1 MGRFLSPTNT
11 GLETILDFE
20 IWLGASAGAY
30 LMGVFLNHFRASAAD
45 AFLNW
50 FMKPF
55 LLLFCILF
63 ITLGMYINLYM
74 FEIVNTRAASAAL
87 FMAVL
92 SYLMGTMV
100 SLAARKTSDE
110 IRTMATETTM
120 YNCLLVLVMIR
131 FSLSQPEA
139 DISSIM
145 PFWVLFFTPMPFLIT
160 CFMFRCRRVVKRQ
173 CEKRRERKYRT
184 FSIVS
189 SLLNVTNVTNLS
201 SSTSPKMNSPVEEI
215 EDAQT
220 LIDEKIT
227 VLWYYDLYARYCP
240 HVKIILKIKLN
251 SG

>member
-1 MGRFLSPTNT
+1 MIYHLFAGTTPLWIFAMGRFLSPTNT

-74 FEIVNTRAASAAL
+74 FEIINPQAASAAF
-87 FMAVL
+87 FMAFL
-92 SYLMGTMV
+92 SYLVGTMV

-160 CFMFRCRRVVKRQ
+160 CFIFRCKRMVRRQ
-173 CEKRRERKYRT
+173 CERRRERKYRT

-201 SSTSPKMNSPVEEI
+201 SSTSPKMNSPAEEI

-227 VLWYYDLYARYCP
+227 VL
-240 HVKIILKIKLN
+240 
-251 SG
+251 

>member
-1 MGRFLSPTNT
+1 MPFLPSGVTPLWIFAVGRFLSPANT
-11 GLETILDFE
+11 GLQTIMDFE

-30 LMGVFLNHFRASAAD
+30 MMGVFLNHFRASAAD

-74 FEIVNTRAASAAL
+74 FQIVTSTTASAAL
-87 FMAVL
+87 FLAFF
-92 SYLMGTMV
+92 SYLIGTMA
-100 SLAARKTSDE
+100 SLATRKTSDE
-110 IRTMATETTM
+110 IRTIATETTM

-131 FSLSQPEA
+131 FSLPQPEA
-139 DISSIM
+139 DICSIL
-145 PFWVLFFTPMPFLIT
+145 PFWVLFFTPTPFILT
-160 CFMFRCRRVVKRQ
+160 CFIFRCRRTIKRQ

-227 VLWYYDLYARYCP
+227 VL
-240 HVKIILKIKLN
+240 
-251 SG
+251 